1 MRTLVC
7 LAVALAA
14 LVVGPPP
21 SPALSATEPKPRDEA
36 NLAIDRALEFLAR
49 NQNDNGSWSG
59 AGASRSPAVTA
70 LCVMAFLSAGHVPG
84 EGPYGETVVKGIKQ
98 VLSMQQANGLFAIS
112 GTGHQEMYHH
122 GICTL
127 MAAEACGMCKG
138 ELADELRARLAKAVS
153 LILKAQ
159 RTSGERGGWR
169 YTIEGSDAD
178 LSVTGWQLLA
188 LRAAKNVGC
197 DVPAERIEAAVDYVR
212 KCYTGSTGA
221 FRYQPSSRVT
231 VPCTGTGVLCLE
243 LCGKNLHRC
252 PESLRAGSFI
262 VEAHRRGVY
271 DYQYFYYGIY
281 YCSQATFQL
290 GDNYWESFRPLLL
303 RLLVPSQNP
312 NGSWTGRGA
321 EGFSIGPNYCTALS
335 VLALTVEYRFLPIYQ
350 RGEEP
355 MEKP

>member
-1 MRTLVC
+1 MRTLAF
-7 LAVALAA
+7 LGTALA
-14 LVVGPPP
+14 LVLVAVPSGP
-21 SPALSATEPKPRDEA
+21 AREPKPRDEVNTA
-36 NLAIDRALEFLAR
+36 VDRALDHLQR
-49 NQNDNGSWSG
+49 NQETNGSWRG
-59 AGASRSPAVTA
+59 AGSQRSPAVTA

-84 EGPYGETVVKGIKQ
+84 EGPYGDTVLKGIKQ
-98 VLSMQQANGLFAIS
+98 ILSIQQPNGLLALYGS
-112 GTGHQEMYHH
+112 GNQEMYHH

-127 MAAEACGMCKG
+127 MVAEAAGMCQG
-138 ELADELRARLAKAVS
+138 ELAAELREKLAKAVA
-153 LILKAQ
+153 LILRAQ
-159 RTSGERGGWR
+159 RTSSGGWR
-169 YTIEGSDAD
+169 YRIDDSDAD
-178 LSVTGWQLLA
+178 MSVTGWQLLA

-212 KCYTGSTGA
+212 RCWDRSSGG
-221 FRYQPSSRVT
+221 FRYQPGSRVT

-262 VEAHRRGVY
+262 VERHRTNTY

-290 GDNYWESFRPLLL
+290 GDNYWEAFRPELHRLLL
-303 RLLVPSQNP
+303 RTQNT

-321 EGFSIGPNYCTALS
+321 EGYSIGPYYCTAMS

-355 MEKP
+355 MDKP

>member
-1 MRTLVC
+1 MR
-7 LAVALAA
+7 A
-14 LVVGPPP
+14 LVVLGIALF
-21 SPALSATEPKPRDEA
+21 SSLFAVSLAPAREPKQRDEV
-36 NLAIDRALEFLAR
+36 NLAVDRALEYLK
-49 NQNDNGSWSG
+49 NSQENGGWRG
-59 AGASRSPAVTA
+59 PGGQRSPAVTA
-70 LCVMAFLSAGHVPG
+70 LCVMAFLSAGHTPG
-84 EGPYGETVVKGIKQ
+84 EGPYGETVLKGIRQ
-98 VLSMQQANGLFAIS
+98 VLSMQQDNGLFATYGS
-112 GTGHQEMYHH
+112 GHQEMYHH

-127 MAAEACGMCKG
+127 MAAEAAGMCQG
-138 ELADELRARLAKAVS
+138 ELAAELRAKLAKAVS
-153 LILKAQ
+153 LILRGQ

-169 YTIEGSDAD
+169 YTIEGYDAD

-197 DVPAERIEAAVDYVR
+197 DVPAERIEMAVDYVR
-212 KCYTGSTGA
+212 RCYDGSRGA
-221 FRYQPSSRVT
+221 FRYQPGSRVT
-231 VPCTGTGVLCLE
+231 IPCTGTGILCLE

-252 PESLRAGSFI
+252 PESMRAGSTI
-262 VEAHRRGVY
+262 IEAHRRGVY

-290 GDNYWESFRPLLL
+290 GDNYWEAFRPELHRLLL
-303 RLLVPSQNP
+303 RTQDTR

-321 EGFSIGPNYCTALS
+321 EGYSIGPNYCTALS